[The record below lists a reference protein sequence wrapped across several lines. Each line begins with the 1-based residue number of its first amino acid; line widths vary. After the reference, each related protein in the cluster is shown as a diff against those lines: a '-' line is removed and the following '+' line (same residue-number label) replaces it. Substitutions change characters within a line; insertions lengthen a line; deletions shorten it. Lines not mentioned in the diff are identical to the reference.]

1 MGISFDKY
9 FDCDGNIREG
19 VLADNK
25 WLKFLTETDNV
36 YVNAE
41 RLERYLD
48 LLDENGDAIEYP
60 ASNCIIVAEKIN

>member
-9 FDCDGNIREG
+9 FDGDGNIREG

-41 RLERYLD
+41 RLESI
-48 LLDENGDAIEYP
+48 GP
-60 ASNCIIVAEKIN
+60 S